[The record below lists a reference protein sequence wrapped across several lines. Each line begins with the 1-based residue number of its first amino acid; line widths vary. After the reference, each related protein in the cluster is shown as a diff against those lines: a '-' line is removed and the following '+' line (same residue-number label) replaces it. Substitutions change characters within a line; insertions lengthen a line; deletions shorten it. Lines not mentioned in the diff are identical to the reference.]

1 MKKGCSQLGIVIVVG
16 LSMLFSSCR
25 QGLNDNDIDPT
36 VVTHAKALVDFYSLN
51 CSQFL
56 KVYQYET
63 EICWLY
69 YYSANWNDYIPE
81 EEEPQLPS
89 DLIKYKDKYLLFYIK
104 GKKELNE
111 KLLHKALGITSID
124 ELPEKPQGCIDNRR
138 WFYLKNK
145 KTNDS
150 IFVQTEFGV
159 PTRDIPELNMFDW
172 ENIIR

>member
-1 MKKGCSQLGIVIVVG
+1 MKKGCTQLGIVIVVG
-16 LSMLFSSCR
+16 LSMLFSGCR

-63 EICWLY
+63 KDYWLY
-69 YYSANWNDYIPE
+69 SYSARWNTYYAE
-81 EEEPQLPS
+81 EEDPQLPS

-104 GKKELNE
+104 GKKELDE
-111 KLLHKALGITSID
+111 KLLHKAFGITSID
-124 ELPEKPQGCIDNRR
+124 ELPEKPQGCIDNRI
-138 WFYLKNK
+138 WSYLKNK

-150 IFVQTEFGV
+150 VFVQSEFG
-159 PTRDIPELNMFDW
+159 TSTKDTELGVFDW